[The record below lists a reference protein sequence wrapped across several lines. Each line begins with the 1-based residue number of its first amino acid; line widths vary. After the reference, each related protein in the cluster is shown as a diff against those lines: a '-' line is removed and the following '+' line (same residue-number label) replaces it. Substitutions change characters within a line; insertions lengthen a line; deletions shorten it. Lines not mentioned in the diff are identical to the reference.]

1 MDTNPVIIKHTPSGS
16 VDVKLDVLDKMQR
29 RQKWQSMNSSI
40 DGVLAYMREQ
50 GRI

>member
-16 VDVKLDVLDKMQR
+16 VEVKLDVLDKMQR

-40 DGVLAYMREQ
+40 DGVLAYMREL